1 KVLFVVTNVSQNGKN
16 SLQARILRIGKA
28 DDSKGM
34 TDISLFTS
42 EEESIDSNTLS
53 SLKKRL
59 GDGSGLTR
67 TSITLTESKTI
78 IDLKILNFLQKV
90 NTLDAIATLNHTALK
105 PSHEPIKIGR
115 ASCRETV
122 K

>member
-1 KVLFVVTNVSQNGKN
+1 MKPVNCETRNFTLREHIKTAKDEEIKVLFVVTSVSQIGKN
-16 SLQARILRIGKA
+16 SLQARIIRIGKA

-42 EEESIDSNTLS
+42 EEESIDSNTLL

-59 GDGSGLTR
+59 GDESDLTR
-67 TSITLTESKTI
+67 TSITLTE
-78 IDLKILNFLQKV
+78 
-90 NTLDAIATLNHTALK
+90 
-105 PSHEPIKIGR
+105 IGR
-115 ASCRETV
+115 ASCRERV